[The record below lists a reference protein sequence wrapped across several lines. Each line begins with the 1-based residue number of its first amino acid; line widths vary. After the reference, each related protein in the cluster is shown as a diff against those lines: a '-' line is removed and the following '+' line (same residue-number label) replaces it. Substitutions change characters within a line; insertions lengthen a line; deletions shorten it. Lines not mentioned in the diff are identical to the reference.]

1 MTHGVAA
8 DLEGRN
14 VANPSSLIL
23 SAAMMLE
30 YLGWNDA
37 SKLIVTAMERTLR
50 QGITTADVADSV
62 KHGKCVGTKEFGD
75 AVIAMMDPSFHYGG
89 R

>member
-1 MTHGVAA
+1 MLTS
-8 DLEGRN
+8 DIEGRD

-23 SAAMMLE
+23 SSAMMLE
-30 YLGWNDA
+30 YIGWDDA
-37 SKLIVTAMERTLR
+37 AKLIVTAMERTFR
-50 QGITTADVADSV
+50 QGITTADVADSI

-75 AVIAMMDPSFHYGG
+75 TVIAMMDPSFRFGN

>member
-1 MTHGVAA
+1 
-8 DLEGRN
+8 
-14 VANPSSLIL
+14 
-23 SAAMMLE
+23 
-30 YLGWNDA
+30 
-37 SKLIVTAMERTLR
+37 MERTLR

-62 KHGKCVGTKEFGD
+62 KHGKCVGTKAFGD